1 MNVERKTL
9 VLQNRR
15 ISIQMELLADQ
26 LVAQKGLTAAQA
38 NMLFGPFRRGNLS
51 DGDSQ

>member
-38 NMLFGPFRRGNLS
+38 NMLFLFWAIPEREPL
-51 DGDSQ
+51 